1 MENADITIQRI
12 LYEIGHISIEEYLAI
27 TNPIYARILNLNILI

>member
-12 LYEIGHISIEEYLAI
+12 LYEIGHISIEEYLKI
-27 TNPIYARILNLNILI
+27 INEIYAKILNIKVI